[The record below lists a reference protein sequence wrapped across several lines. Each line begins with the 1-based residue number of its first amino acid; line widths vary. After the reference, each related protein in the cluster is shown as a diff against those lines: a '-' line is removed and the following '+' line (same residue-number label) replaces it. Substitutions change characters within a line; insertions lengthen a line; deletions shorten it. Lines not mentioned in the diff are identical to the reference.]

1 MSISNN
7 VFPSYLTRETFNNK
21 IMNKVNKITAL
32 IMLVL
37 VSAVVVLSITL
48 VNCHIANKQLR
59 KTVLMQ
65 ANQISEMDSV
75 ANNYTTMYVG
85 LVK

>member
-1 MSISNN
+1 
-7 VFPSYLTRETFNNK
+7 
-21 IMNKVNKITAL
+21 MNKVNKVTAL

-37 VSAVVVLSITL
+37 VSAVVVLSINL
-48 VNCHIANKQLR
+48 VNCRTANKQLR

-75 ANNYTTMYVG
+75 FYNYNI

>member
-1 MSISNN
+1 M
-7 VFPSYLTRETFNNK
+7 K
-21 IMNKVNKITAL
+21 KVNKITAL

-37 VSAVVVLSITL
+37 VSAVVLLSINI
-48 VNCHIANKQLR
+48 VNCRTANKQLR

-65 ANQISEMDSV
+65 ANQISKMDSV
-75 ANNYTTMYVG
+75 TNNHTTMYVG

>member
-1 MSISNN
+1 M
-7 VFPSYLTRETFNNK
+7 K
-21 IMNKVNKITAL
+21 KVNKITAL

-37 VSAVVVLSITL
+37 VNAVVVLSINL
-48 VNCHIANKQLR
+48 VNCHTANKQLR

-75 ANNYTTMYVG
+75 LYNSNIMNVG

>member
-1 MSISNN
+1 
-7 VFPSYLTRETFNNK
+7 
-21 IMNKVNKITAL
+21 MNKVNKITAL

-48 VNCHIANKQLR
+48 ANCHIANKQLR
-59 KTVLMQ
+59 KVVSMQ
-65 ANQISEMDSV
+65 ANQLEEMDSV
-75 ANNYTTMYVG
+75 LYNSNVMNVG

>member
-1 MSISNN
+1 M
-7 VFPSYLTRETFNNK
+7 K
-21 IMNKVNKITAL
+21 KVNKVTAL

-37 VSAVVVLSITL
+37 VSAIVVLSITL
-48 VNCHIANKQLR
+48 VNCHTANKQLR

-75 ANNYTTMYVG
+75 TNNHTTMYVG

>member
-1 MSISNN
+1 
-7 VFPSYLTRETFNNK
+7 
-21 IMNKVNKITAL
+21 MNKVNKITAL

-37 VSAVVVLSITL
+37 VSAIVVLSITL
-48 VNCHIANKQLR
+48 INCHTANKQLR

-65 ANQISEMDSV
+65 ANRLDEMDSI
-75 ANNYTTMYVG
+75 ASNHTTVYVG

>member
-1 MSISNN
+1 
-7 VFPSYLTRETFNNK
+7 
-21 IMNKVNKITAL
+21 MNKVSKVTAL

-75 ANNYTTMYVG
+75 ANNHTTMYVG

>member
-1 MSISNN
+1 
-7 VFPSYLTRETFNNK
+7 
-21 IMNKVNKITAL
+21 MNKVNKITAL
-32 IMLVL
+32 IMLIL
-37 VSAVVVLSITL
+37 VSAVVVLSINL

-59 KTVLMQ
+59 KTILMQ
-65 ANQISEMDSV
+65 ANKISGMDSV

>member
-1 MSISNN
+1 
-7 VFPSYLTRETFNNK
+7 
-21 IMNKVNKITAL
+21 MNKVNKITAL
-32 IMLVL
+32 IISVL
-37 VSAVVVLSITL
+37 VSAVVVLSINL
-48 VNCHIANKQLR
+48 INCRTANKQLR

-75 ANNYTTMYVG
+75 SSNYTTTYVG

>member
-1 MSISNN
+1 
-7 VFPSYLTRETFNNK
+7 
-21 IMNKVNKITAL
+21 MNKVNKVTAL

-48 VNCHIANKQLR
+48 VNCHTANKQLR
-59 KTVLMQ
+59 KVVSIQ
-65 ANQISEMDSV
+65 ANQLDEMDSV
-75 ANNYTTMYVG
+75 LYNSNVMNVG

>member
-1 MSISNN
+1 M
-7 VFPSYLTRETFNNK
+7 NK
-21 IMNKVNKITAL
+21 INKVTAL

-37 VSAVVVLSITL
+37 VSAVVVLSINL
-48 VNCHIANKQLR
+48 VNCRTANKQLR

-65 ANQISEMDSV
+65 ANRISEMDSV

>member
-1 MSISNN
+1 M
-7 VFPSYLTRETFNNK
+7 K
-21 IMNKVNKITAL
+21 KVNKITAL
-32 IMLVL
+32 TMLVL
-37 VSAVVVLSITL
+37 VSAIVVLSINL
-48 VNCHIANKQLR
+48 VNCHTANKQLK

-75 ANNYTTMYVG
+75 TNNYTTMYGG

>member
-1 MSISNN
+1 
-7 VFPSYLTRETFNNK
+7 
-21 IMNKVNKITAL
+21 
-32 IMLVL
+32 MLVL

-75 ANNYTTMYVG
+75 LYNSNIMNVG

>member
-1 MSISNN
+1 
-7 VFPSYLTRETFNNK
+7 
-21 IMNKVNKITAL
+21 MNKVNKITAL
-32 IMLVL
+32 TMLVL
-37 VSAVVVLSITL
+37 VSAIVVLSINL
-48 VNCHIANKQLR
+48 VNCCTANKQLR

>member
-1 MSISNN
+1 
-7 VFPSYLTRETFNNK
+7 
-21 IMNKVNKITAL
+21 MNKVNKITAL

-48 VNCHIANKQLR
+48 VNCYIANKQLR
-59 KTVLMQ
+59 KVVSMQ
-65 ANQISEMDSV
+65 ANQLEEMDSV
-75 ANNYTTMYVG
+75 LYNSNVMNVG

>member
-1 MSISNN
+1 
-7 VFPSYLTRETFNNK
+7 
-21 IMNKVNKITAL
+21 MNKVNKVNAL
-32 IMLVL
+32 IML

-48 VNCHIANKQLR
+48 VNCQTANKQLR

-75 ANNYTTMYVG
+75 ANNHTTMYVG

>member
-1 MSISNN
+1 M
-7 VFPSYLTRETFNNK
+7 K
-21 IMNKVNKITAL
+21 KVNKITAL

-65 ANQISEMDSV
+65 ANQISEMYSV
-75 ANNYTTMYVG
+75 TNNHTTMYVG

>member
-1 MSISNN
+1 M
-7 VFPSYLTRETFNNK
+7 K
-21 IMNKVNKITAL
+21 KVNKITAL

-37 VSAVVVLSITL
+37 VSAVVVLSINL
-48 VNCHIANKQLR
+48 INCRTANKQLR

>member
-1 MSISNN
+1 M
-7 VFPSYLTRETFNNK
+7 K
-21 IMNKVNKITAL
+21 KVNKITAL

-37 VSAVVVLSITL
+37 VSAVVVLSINL
-48 VNCHIANKQLR
+48 INCRTANKQLR

-75 ANNYTTMYVG
+75 SSNYTTMYVG

>member
-1 MSISNN
+1 
-7 VFPSYLTRETFNNK
+7 
-21 IMNKVNKITAL
+21 MNKVSKITAL

-37 VSAVVVLSITL
+37 VGAVVVLSITL
-48 VNCHIANKQLR
+48 VNCYTANKQLR

-65 ANQISEMDSV
+65 ANQISKMDSV
-75 ANNYTTMYVG
+75 SSNYTTMYVG

>member
-1 MSISNN
+1 
-7 VFPSYLTRETFNNK
+7 
-21 IMNKVNKITAL
+21 MNKVNKITAL

-37 VSAVVVLSITL
+37 VSAVVVLSINL
-48 VNCHIANKQLR
+48 INCRTANKQLR

-75 ANNYTTMYVG
+75 SSNYTTMYVG